1 MIWALACSCGG
12 SETLVRKKLR
22 KYGYQGWGTIP
33 VYQGKPNC
41 LAQIEAAKDV
51 PEVAA
56 LISHI
61 NDSSSFAVILG
72 SKDGTTAW
80 ADIKHNDIVSDG
92 RAEAIVQALA

>member
-12 SETLVRKKLR
+12 SETLIRKKLR
-22 KYGYQGWGTIP
+22 KYGYKDWDTIP
-33 VYQGKPNC
+33 VHQGKPTC
-41 LAQIEAAKDV
+41 LAQIESAKEV

-61 NDSSSFAVILG
+61 NSSSSFAVILG
-72 SKDGTTAW
+72 AKDGTTAW
-80 ADIKHNDIVSDG
+80 ADIKRNDIASDG